1 MTPKLIL
8 LNLLALTTFI
18 GLSQNVS
25 ASKKDSTDNLSIEE
39 KRDHHLSNKIKKI
52 NHALNKKI
60 YDFREHP
67 QKKNNPEED
76 SWMIYIKNINYLK
89 NNQLEIYVNPNF
101 KKLSDK
107 KRELIVDTVQRI
119 SLSEVLKVLD
129 ISSDDYM
136 EGLSSIIYLDGN
148 RLGRSVF
155 LNTKELKW
163 YD

>member
-1 MTPKLIL
+1 MTLKLIL

-129 ISSDDYM
+129 ITSDDYM

-155 LNTKELKW
+155 LNTKEFKW